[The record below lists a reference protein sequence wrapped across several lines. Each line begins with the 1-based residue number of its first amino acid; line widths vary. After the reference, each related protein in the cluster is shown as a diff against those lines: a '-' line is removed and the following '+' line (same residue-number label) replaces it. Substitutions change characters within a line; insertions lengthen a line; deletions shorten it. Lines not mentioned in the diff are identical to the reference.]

1 MRNMVNQRKWILI
14 AEDIGMGAAVFSIT
28 QLLIRIPILQNVLA
42 YQPWFQGPALC
53 KSLSVRPVSGGYG
66 RTGRRAWKVSWIF
79 AAWKKALELAGWHCF
94 WPWPR
99 RDRGRVGLCYAGRT
113 DPGRH
118 FGICTW
124 NCCGS
129 SGKNFGSKL
138 SRGSLGDGASWS
150 EKREEAMAVSSS
162 HSSYT
167 AGSDSS
173 MEYQSLGKR
182 SPDFCGRSRISGMG
196 RKE

>member
-28 QLLIRIPILQNVLA
+28 QLLIPDSGSAECPGIPAVVS
-42 YQPWFQGPALC
+42 GPALC
-53 KSLSVRPVSGGYG
+53 KSLSVWPVSGGYG

-94 WPWPR
+94 WPGPR
-99 RDRGRVGLCYAGRT
+99 RDRGRVGLCCAGRT
-113 DPGRH
+113 DPGRR
-118 FGICTW
+118 FGIGTW

-162 HSSYT
+162 HSSCT

-196 RKE
+196 REE